1 MNSRLVKLQTRVDPS
16 SNELQVKMP
25 PLPEIYPPGY
35 GWLFV
40 LVNGI
45 PSPGKRIMVGTGD
58 LTLEN
63 DNGPLTVDELAQ
75 HLHPFGA

>member
-1 MNSRLVKLQTRVDPS
+1 MNSRLVKLITSVDS
-16 SNELQVKMP
+16 DDNELQVLMP

-45 PSPGKRIMVGTGD
+45 PSHGKRIMIGSGKLD
-58 LTLEN
+58 FEQ
-63 DNGPLTVDELAQ
+63 EQAR
-75 HLHPFGA
+75 

>member
-1 MNSRLVKLQTRVDPS
+1 MNSRLVELKTSIDPE
-16 SNELQVKMP
+16 NKEVKVVMP

-45 PSPGKRIMVGTGD
+45 PSAGKRIMVGSGELL
-58 LTLEN
+58 LTKK
-63 DNGPLTVDELAQ
+63 
-75 HLHPFGA
+75 